1 MEQLSVIEDQL
12 HFGLRYWKLCAAA
25 SRPDKVS
32 VAASFHGGGL
42 YKANDP
48 KSPHLGLPKIK
59 ARFYFGLAVED
70 NSMNAEAIAKLGKA
84 LKAWGGQHESEV
96 YEGAHHGWT
105 MLDNSTYNQ
114 PQAERA
120 LAKLKSVFKE
130 SLG

>member
-105 MLDNSTYNQ
+105 MLDNSTIRSQKSDYIGNILG
-114 PQAERA
+114 
-120 LAKLKSVFKE
+120 LADSF
-130 SLG
+130 